1 MEEKPFFFVK
11 KYFKT
16 VTNDQKNLFMTL
28 LALFHKLYH
37 FVTFVREKIRDF
49 IVFFLISHTFVQFV

>member
-1 MEEKPFFFVK
+1 MK

-16 VTNDQKNLFMTL
+16 VTNDQKILFTIT
-28 LALFHKLYH
+28 LALFCKLYY
-37 FVTFVREKIRDF
+37 FVTFIGDKNWYF

>member
-1 MEEKPFFFVK
+1 MK

-16 VTNDQKNLFMTL
+16 VTNDQKILFTTL
-28 LALFHKLYH
+28 LAFFRKLYH
-37 FVTFVREKIRDF
+37 FVTFIGEKNWYF